1 MEIVRQ
7 ASQLTSRLQVEP
19 RGDRSVGLVPTMGAL
34 HAGHFSLVERA
45 RARADLVVVSIFVN
59 PLQFAPN
66 EDFERY
72 PRDLESDSDALRQR
86 GVDIVFSPSATDLY
100 PSSFSTQV
108 QLPALSRQLCGAS
121 RPGHFEG
128 VATVLTKLF
137 NIVRPDFAFFGQ
149 KDAQQL
155 VIVRRLAADLNFP
168 IEIVGC
174 PTVRDTDGL
183 ALSSRN
189 ALLNPAER
197 RAAVVLFRG
206 LSRAAER
213 FAAGER
219 NASTLVGSV
228 RQVIEAEPLVRVDY
242 VELVETETLE
252 PLERADRPALLA
264 LAAYVGRTR
273 LIDNVVVEP

>member
-19 RGDRSVGLVPTMGAL
+19 GSNRSVGLVPTMGAL

-45 RARADLVVVSIFVN
+45 RTRADLVVVSIFVN

-108 QLPALSRQLCGAS
+108 QLPALSRRLCGTS

-137 NIVRPDFAFFGQ
+137 NIVRPDVAFFGQ

-174 PTVRDTDGL
+174 PIVRDTDGL

-197 RAAVVLFRG
+197 RAAPVLFRG
-206 LSRAAER
+206 LLRAAER

-219 NASTLVGSV
+219 NASTLVGLV
-228 RQVIEAEPLVRVDY
+228 RQEIEGEPLVRVDY

-252 PLERADRPALLA
+252 PLERADRLALLA
-264 LAAYVGRTR
+264 LAAYVGPTR
-273 LIDNVVVEP
+273 LIDNVVLEP

>member
-7 ASQLTSRLQVEP
+7 TSQLTSRLQVEP
-19 RGDRSVGLVPTMGAL
+19 RSKRTVGLVPTMGAL

-72 PRDLESDSDALRQR
+72 PRDLESDSDALRQH

-100 PSSFSTQV
+100 PALFSTQV
-108 QLPALSRQLCGAS
+108 RLPALSRRLCGVS

-128 VATVLTKLF
+128 VATVVAKLF

-174 PTVRDTDGL
+174 PIIREADGL
-183 ALSSRN
+183 AFSSRN

-197 RAAVVLFRG
+197 RAAAVLFRG

-219 NASTLVGSV
+219 KASMLTGWV
-228 RQVIEAEPLVRVDY
+228 RREIEAEPLVRVDY
-242 VELVETETLE
+242 VELVETEALE
-252 PLERADRPALLA
+252 PLEKADRPALLA
-264 LAAYVGRTR
+264 VAAYVGRTR
-273 LIDNVVVEP
+273 LIDNVVLEP

>member
-45 RARADLVVVSIFVN
+45 RGRADLVVVSIFVN

-108 QLPALSRQLCGAS
+108 QLPTLSRQLCGAS

-242 VELVETETLE
+242 VELVDTATLE

>member
-1 MEIVRQ
+1 MEIVRL

-128 VATVLTKLF
+128 VATVITKLF

-197 RAAVVLFRG
+197 SAAVVLFRG

-219 NASTLVGSV
+219 KASTLVGSV
-228 RQVIEAEPLVRVDY
+228 RQEIEAEPLVRVDY
-242 VELVETETLE
+242 VELVDTATLE